1 VSLTPSPNFQF
12 LSHHDAHLVLL
23 GTQAERLFADDPS
36 ACLAKLRMFGEVLAQ
51 RAAARLGL
59 YGGPSDTQASLLG
72 RLAQRGAAPDLVV
85 NLFHGLRVAGNAAV
99 HEGKGDHGQALHQ
112 LKMAFELAIWFQR
125 AFGNNKKFDPGPF
138 VPPLPPR
145 DSASATALTDE
156 LAALRAAVAAGKAE
170 RDAARAAFLDEER
183 RRLGAERLAAHLEE
197 EAATFARL
205 ALESEADRSRD
216 REAFEARLAEE
227 LAALSKAALTAAPAT
242 IQATVDR
249 ASAAGAAIQLSE
261 ADTRRL
267 IDQQLRDAGWEA
279 DSPTLTHAGGA
290 RAQKGKNLAIAEWPT
305 STGPADYVL
314 FAGLEALGV
323 VEAKKLSVDVPEV
336 LKQAQRYAKNLVLDS
351 ASRPLGGPWEAGI
364 LLPFLFATNGRPYLE
379 QLKTKSGIW
388 FRDAR
393 RAKNLPRA
401 LRGWYTPEGL
411 RDLLKQDALTAHA
424 KLEAESV
431 GYLDLRDYQIRAI
444 HAVEHAIAAG
454 QRSCILAMATG
465 TGKTR
470 TAIGLV
476 YRLLKSQRF
485 KRILFLVDRSALGE
499 QTENAFKDVRLENL
513 QTFAQ
518 IYNVKG
524 LGEGSPDSDTKLQIA
539 TIQSMV
545 SRIVGADDGDKPAVD
560 AYDCVIIDECHRGY
574 TLDQEMSEA
583 ELRFRSQ
590 ADYMSSYRRAL
601 DHFDAVKI
609 GLTATPAQ
617 HTKEIFGAPVF
628 LYSYREAVID
638 GCLVD
643 HEPPFS
649 IATEL
654 SEEGM
659 VWKKGDK
666 MRRFD
671 PRKQAA
677 DLVDVPDE
685 VKLDIDAFNSRV
697 ITESWNRVVCEELAK
712 LIDPTSPTKTLVF
725 CATDA
730 HADIVVQ
737 QLKLAFTTV
746 YGEVEDDAVIKITGS
761 PTVDKPLQKIRQLK
775 NERLPNVVVTVDLLT
790 TGIDVPKIGN
800 IVFLRRVKSRILY
813 EQMLGRATRL
823 CPEIDKTSFRI
834 FDAVRLYE
842 ALEPFTS
849 MTPVVQDV
857 SVPFSQLVR
866 ELTTAPDQEAREL
879 VLEQLVA
886 KLQRKRQAL
895 KDDAASRFESLA
907 EMPAADLARLLKEK
921 TPEAAAAW
929 FGEHTYLIPFLDTPW
944 GDGKMMIVSDHVDA
958 IRSVT
963 RGYGKGEKPQDYL
976 DGFAEYL
983 RSNLNQIPALIVV
996 TQRPRD
1002 LTRAALKELKIA
1014 LDAKGYSEVALR
1026 TAWQSQTNA
1035 DIAASIIG
1043 FIRKAALGDALVPY
1057 AERVDKALVKI
1068 GARQA
1073 WTPVQKR
1080 WLARIGKQ
1088 LKVEEVVDQE
1098 AFERGQF
1105 KDDGGFVRID
1115 KDFEGRLGEVLGDL
1129 REAIWEQAG

>member
-1 VSLTPSPNFQF
+1 VTLTPSPNFQF
-12 LSHHDAHLVLL
+12 LAHHDPHLVLL
-23 GTQAERLFADDPS
+23 GTQAERLFTEDPS
-36 ACLAKLRMFGEVLAQ
+36 ACIAKLRTFGEILAK
-51 RAAARLGL
+51 RAAAKLGL
-59 YGGPSDTQASLLG
+59 FEERNDTQARLIG
-72 RLAQRGAAPDLVV
+72 RLAQRGAASDLVA
-85 NLFHGLRVAGNAAV
+85 NLFHGLRAAGNVAA
-99 HEGKGDHGQALHQ
+99 HEGQGDHGQALYQ
-112 LKMAFELAIWFQR
+112 LKMAFELALWFQR

-138 VPPLPPR
+138 VPPTAPR
-145 DSASATALTDE
+145 HTESSLAAE
-156 LAALRAAVAAGKAE
+156 LAALRAEVVARKVE
-170 RDAARAAFLDEER
+170 CDAARAAVLDEER
-183 RRLGAERLAAHLEE
+183 LRLGAERLAAHLKE
-197 EAATFARL
+197 EADIFAAL
-205 ALESEADRSRD
+205 ALESEADRARD
-216 REAFEARLAEE
+216 REAFEARLAAE
-227 LAALSKAALTAAPAT
+227 LAAVSATALAAPPAT

-249 ASAAGAAIQLSE
+249 ASAAGAAVHLSE

-279 DSPTLTHAGGA
+279 DSPALTHASGA
-290 RAQKGKNLAIAEWPT
+290 RPQKGKNLAIAEWPT
-305 STGPADYVL
+305 ASGPADYVL
-314 FAGLEALGV
+314 FAGLSALAV
-323 VEAKKLSVDVPEV
+323 VEAKKLSVDVSGV
-336 LKQAQRYAKNLVLDS
+336 LKQAQRYAGALTLDA
-351 ASRPLGGPWEAGI
+351 ASRPAGGPWEGGI
-364 LLPFLFATNGRPYLE
+364 ALPFLFATNGRPYLK
-379 QLKTKSGIW
+379 QLETKSGIW

-393 RAKNLPRA
+393 GKSNLPRA
-401 LRGWYTPEGL
+401 LRGWYTPDGL
-411 RDLLKQDALTAHA
+411 LALLKQDAAAAHA
-424 KLEAESV
+424 RLDAEPT

-444 HAVEHAIAAG
+444 HAVEHALAAG
-454 QRSCILAMATG
+454 QRSCLLAMATG

-485 KRILFLVDRSALGE
+485 RRVLFLVDRSSLGE

-513 QTFAQ
+513 QTFAE

-524 LGEGSPDSDTKLQIA
+524 MGEIRPDAATRLQIA

-545 SRIVGADDGDKPAVD
+545 SRIVGGAEGDKPPVD

-574 TLDQEMSEA
+574 TLDQEMSDT
-583 ELRFRSQ
+583 ELLFRSQ

-601 DHFDAVKI
+601 DHFDAVKV

-649 IATEL
+649 IATAL

-659 VWKKGDK
+659 VWKKGEK
-666 MRRFD
+666 MHRFD

-677 DLVDVPDE
+677 ELVDVPDE
-685 VKLDIDAFNSRV
+685 VKLEIDAFNSRV

-712 LIDPTSPTKTLVF
+712 HIDPTSPTKTLVF

-730 HADIVVQ
+730 HADIVVH
-737 QLKLAFTTV
+737 QLKLAFAAV
-746 YGEVEDDAVIKITGS
+746 YGEVEDDAVLKITGS

-823 CPEIDKTSFRI
+823 CPEIGKTSFRI

-849 MTPVVQDV
+849 MTPVVADV
-857 SVPFSQLVR
+857 SIPFKQLVE
-866 ELTTAPDQEAREL
+866 ELTSAPDLESREL

-886 KLQRKRQAL
+886 RLQRKGHAL
-895 KDDAASRFESLA
+895 KLDAASRFEALA
-907 EMPAADLARLLKEK
+907 EMPAADLARLLKGK
-921 TPEAAAAW
+921 TPADAATW
-929 FGEHTYLIPFLDTPW
+929 FGEHTYLIPFLDTPV
-944 GDGKMMIVSDHVDA
+944 DGGRMMIVSDHADVF
-958 IRSVT
+958 RSVT
-963 RGYGKGEKPQDYL
+963 RGYGKAGKPEDYL
-976 DGFAEYL
+976 EGFAAYL
-983 RSNLNQIPALIVV
+983 RTHLNQIPALIVV

-1002 LTRAALKELKIA
+1002 LTRAALKDLKLA
-1014 LDAKGYSEVALR
+1014 LDEKGYSDVTLR
-1026 TAWQSQTNA
+1026 TAWQDTTNA

-1057 AERVDKALVKI
+1057 SERVDKALLKI
-1068 GARQA
+1068 GASRA
-1073 WTPVQKR
+1073 WTPLQKR
-1080 WLARIGKQ
+1080 WLTRIGKQ
-1088 LKVEEVVDQE
+1088 LKVEEVVDRE
-1098 AFERGQF
+1098 ALDRGQF
-1105 KDDGGFVRID
+1105 KDDGGFARAD
-1115 KDFEGRLGEVLGDL
+1115 RDFEGRLDEVLGDL
-1129 REAIWEQAG
+1129 REAIWARVG

>member
-1 VSLTPSPNFQF
+1 
-12 LSHHDAHLVLL
+12 
-23 GTQAERLFADDPS
+23 
-36 ACLAKLRMFGEVLAQ
+36 
-51 RAAARLGL
+51 
-59 YGGPSDTQASLLG
+59 
-72 RLAQRGAAPDLVV
+72 
-85 NLFHGLRVAGNAAV
+85 
-99 HEGKGDHGQALHQ
+99 
-112 LKMAFELAIWFQR
+112 
-125 AFGNNKKFDPGPF
+125 
-138 VPPLPPR
+138 
-145 DSASATALTDE
+145 
-156 LAALRAAVAAGKAE
+156 
-170 RDAARAAFLDEER
+170 
-183 RRLGAERLAAHLEE
+183 
-197 EAATFARL
+197 
-205 ALESEADRSRD
+205 
-216 REAFEARLAEE
+216 
-227 LAALSKAALTAAPAT
+227 
-242 IQATVDR
+242 
-249 ASAAGAAIQLSE
+249 
-261 ADTRRL
+261 
-267 IDQQLRDAGWEA
+267 
-279 DSPTLTHAGGA
+279 
-290 RAQKGKNLAIAEWPT
+290 
-305 STGPADYVL
+305 VL

-336 LKQAQRYAKNLVLDS
+336 LKQAQRYARNLNLDPE
-351 ASRPLGGPWEAGI
+351 SRPAGGPWEAGM
-364 LLPFLFATNGRPYLE
+364 LLPFLFATNGRPYLK
-379 QLKTKSGIW
+379 QLETKSGIW

-411 RDLLKQDALTAHA
+411 RDLLKQDAVAAHA
-424 KLEAESV
+424 KLDAEPV

-454 QRSCILAMATG
+454 KRECLLAMATG

-485 KRILFLVDRSALGE
+485 RRILFLVDRSALGE

-524 LGEGSPDSDTKLQIA
+524 LGEGSHESDTKLQIA

-545 SRIVGADDGDKPAVD
+545 SRIVGGAEEDKPAVD

-574 TLDQEMSEA
+574 TLDQEMTEA
-583 ELRFRSQ
+583 EMRFRSQ

-601 DHFDAVKI
+601 DHFDAVKV

-649 IATEL
+649 IATAL

-659 VWKKGDK
+659 IWKKGDK

-685 VKLDIDAFNSRV
+685 VKIEIDAFNSRV

-712 LIDPTSPTKTLVF
+712 HIDPASPTKTLVF

-737 QLKLAFTTV
+737 QLKLAFTAV

-823 CPEIDKTSFRI
+823 CPEIGKASFRI

-857 SVPFSQLVR
+857 SVPFAQLVR
-866 ELTTAPDQEAREL
+866 ELTTAPDEEAREL

-895 KDDAASRFESLA
+895 KDDGAARFEALA
-907 EMPAADLARLLKEK
+907 EMPAADLARMLKDK
-921 TPEAAAAW
+921 TPDEAAAW
-929 FGEHTYLIPFLDTPW
+929 FGEHTFLVPFLDAPAD
-944 GDGKMMIVSDHVDA
+944 GGKMMIVSDHVDA

-976 DGFAEYL
+976 DGFAAYL
-983 RSNLNQIPALIVV
+983 QSNLNLIPALIVV

-1057 AERVDKALVKI
+1057 GERVDKALVKI
-1068 GARQA
+1068 GGSRE
-1073 WTPVQKR
+1073 WTPIQKR

-1088 LKVEEVVDQE
+1088 LKVEEVVDPE
-1098 AFERGQF
+1098 AFDRGQF
-1105 KDDGGFVRID
+1105 KDDGGFARID

-1129 REAIWEQAG
+1129 REAIWERAG